1 MKILF
6 YLSHPAHFHL
16 FKNVIVAL
24 KKSKHKVYVLI
35 KKKDVLE
42 ELLIDSNIDYKNILS
57 KERKNN
63 LFSAGL
69 GLLKEDIKVLL
80 YCFNKKINVLVGTSP
95 VISHIGFILRKR
107 SLIVNEDDANVVPL
121 LAYAAYP
128 FATSIVTP
136 NTCKNGK
143 WENKSIKY
151 NGYHELAYLHP
162 NYFKPDI
169 SICKMYVDI
178 KKPYFIM
185 RFSKLGAHH
194 DKGVRG
200 LNNNIAIKLIRK
212 LQSHGRI
219 IITSERK
226 LNKELEKFRISIKP
240 TYMHHLMAFSSLYIG
255 DSQTMAAEAGMLG
268 VPFIRYNDFIGKIG
282 YLKELED
289 KYELGYGIIS
299 GDVEKLFS
307 KIDYILKTK
316 NRKKLY
322 IDRRDKML
330 AEKID
335 VNKFL
340 EKVII
345 SS

>member
-1 MKILF
+1 M
-6 YLSHPAHFHL
+6 
-16 FKNVIVAL
+16 
-24 KKSKHKVYVLI
+24 
-35 KKKDVLE
+35 
-42 ELLIDSNIDYKNILS
+42 
-57 KERKNN
+57 
-63 LFSAGL
+63 
-69 GLLKEDIKVLL
+69 
-80 YCFNKKINVLVGTSP
+80 
-95 VISHIGFILRKR
+95 
-107 SLIVNEDDANVVPL
+107 
-121 LAYAAYP
+121 
-128 FATSIVTP
+128 
-136 NTCKNGK
+136 
-143 WENKSIKY
+143 
-151 NGYHELAYLHP
+151 
-162 NYFKPDI
+162 
-169 SICKMYVDI
+169 DI